1 MPRIVPLQLLKC
13 LKVLLDDNGGIL
25 SIGEVKRIA
34 GLMNR
39 YSKKLVSK
47 CIYVQI
53 LKVTKTELLGEFMGV
68 GGWSLVYNWL
78 NDAIRA
84 MNWPLVQEILELLL
98 LCPVDVD
105 RLKINSAPKLVK
117 GLCRDGGNE
126 GVRILAKRL
135 VEQWLKVVTENTTTA
150 QVESSPQ
157 QSVIGAATPNVS
169 TIPAI
174 QTTPAIRQDSK
185 IPQTSS
191 IPLKVKG
198 PAVVQRSLSNSAE
211 QDPLADVTDV
221 PPEPSTYAPTPAQ
234 KKASEAGLVFK
245 LVYKDGQQVLTQV
258 PKTNQLGSSAVDV
271 EQNVQRKEN
280 EDDCKT
286 MDHDGNMNGDTEA
299 EGGTAAQEEEEND
312 RTADSTI
319 IEEEDDTRT
328 STDKQDKDSESSADE
343 ESQTTSNSNM
353 LSLEQSATIRKKSID
368 TESEKSIS
376 REHRSSKDSR
386 DSKNRDKENKSDK
399 DKDRKSSSSSTH
411 KSSSHKSKSSSSSK
425 SKSSSSSS
433 SRRSS
438 SDKHRS
444 DKDRSSS
451 SKDKDRKEGSSS
463 SSSSSKHR
471 SSSSTSKSSSSTSSK
486 DKHRDKD
493 KDKSAN
499 TSSSSHKKEKERE
512 KETPSDKDKE
522 SNSKLLST
530 SDKLGR
536 IPKKH
541 KDESETDVTKPT
553 SITIPS
559 KKASMSIEIRRDSE
573 KAKTVKTYKS
583 QFRSHGLT
591 EEAPPPPSRKGLKKP
606 VSSVSAPGTVIPT
619 SLPSSLKRPS
629 PPPSSSDSPTQKK
642 SKIDINNLTVAN
654 EKPGAIKL
662 IAPKKIQTLVETN
675 IFSDALSAATG
686 PKKVAKRKRPTTP
699 GPGQNKEG
707 PSPPT
712 SPDAPKVAPLKFY
725 QDTLDESKSE
735 DKSDKEND
743 SKDNNNKSEDLDS
756 ADKGNSTEDDDD
768 IPLKKVKEDIE
779 QKVLREQKTGDDSS
793 DAAVTKT
800 GGSVDITG
808 SDGEEDV
815 ATKSS
820 EEDAPKPPGP
830 GCGPNGP
837 PGVLMLHRRKGP
849 KKKLTWR
856 PQDQLEQIRYFEL
869 DETERVNVT
878 KAQSFMDM
886 KNLERFSERDAINIA
901 RRGFTHE
908 DNMRPLTEWRPL
920 IEVDGVPP
928 HPNGNQSKQRKVQA
942 EREMTTLRALYFSHS
957 MIPDSPAEAELE
969 PHFAVD
975 IPVIPLE
982 DITGNPDAVSDYTN
996 MPWPEP
1002 KTSPKSTENI
1012 LPTIGNLPT
1021 AQVNT
1026 LPPNNLN
1033 TYPGFM
1039 PQYAG
1044 VATNNLLA
1052 TQMQMPRP
1060 VPTPAAASGPHPAW
1074 QTGNFNGNLAMGPL
1088 AGGPPVQPQNMLG
1101 PFGPGAGNPQWQLHG
1116 GNQYGP
1122 AQGPFNNAPNFGP
1135 MGLLPPRVMPNMA
1148 PANLFE
1154 RNNMNHHNNNNQ
1166 NRNNGGNWRTG
1177 SNFQD
1182 NNGGG
1187 NWRSGGGGGGQNRGG
1202 GGGGGNSNNGVCKAF
1217 MRGHCRL
1224 GKSCKFIHPKSKRI

>member
-1 MPRIVPLQLLKC
+1 M
-13 LKVLLDDNGGIL
+13 DDNGGIL

-157 QSVIGAATPNVS
+157 QSVIGGAIPNVS

-174 QTTPAIRQDSK
+174 QTTPVIRQDSK
-185 IPQTSS
+185 IPQTSN

-198 PAVVQRSLSNSAE
+198 PSVVQRPLSNSAE

-245 LVYKDGQQVLTQV
+245 LVYKDGQQVLTKV
-258 PKTNQLGSSAVDV
+258 PKTNQLAASVVDV
-271 EQNVQRKEN
+271 EQNAQGNEN
-280 EDDCKT
+280 EGECEK
-286 MDHDGNMNGDTEA
+286 MDHDGENDANMKGDTEA
-299 EGGTAAQEEEEND
+299 DGGTGAQEEEEETD
-312 RTADSTI
+312 RTVDSTI
-319 IEEEDDTRT
+319 IEEEEDTRT

-343 ESQTTSNSNM
+343 ESQITPDSNM
-353 LSLEQSATIRKKSID
+353 LSIEQRKKSID

-386 DSKNRDKENKSDK
+386 DSKSRDKENKV
-399 DKDRKSSSSSTH
+399 DKDRKSSSSSSH
-411 KSSSHKSKSSSSSK
+411 KSSGHKSKSSSSSK

-433 SRRSS
+433 SHRSS

-471 SSSSTSKSSSSTSSK
+471 SSSSSSKSSSSTSSK

-493 KDKSAN
+493 KEKSAN
-499 TSSSSHKKEKERE
+499 ISSSSHKKEKERE
-512 KETPSDKDKE
+512 KETPNEKDKE
-522 SNSKLLST
+522 SSSKLST
-530 SDKLGR
+530 SEKLSR
-536 IPKKH
+536 IPKKQ
-541 KDESETDVTKPT
+541 KDESEADLTKPT

-662 IAPKKIQTLVETN
+662 IAPKK
-675 IFSDALSAATG
+675 
-686 PKKVAKRKRPTTP
+686 
-699 GPGQNKEG
+699 
-707 PSPPT
+707 
-712 SPDAPKVAPLKFY
+712 
-725 QDTLDESKSE
+725 SKYF
-735 DKSDKEND
+735 
-743 SKDNNNKSEDLDS
+743 
-756 ADKGNSTEDDDD
+756 
-768 IPLKKVKEDIE
+768 
-779 QKVLREQKTGDDSS
+779 VLRH
-793 DAAVTKT
+793 
-800 GGSVDITG
+800 
-808 SDGEEDV
+808 
-815 ATKSS
+815 
-820 EEDAPKPPGP
+820 
-830 GCGPNGP
+830 
-837 PGVLMLHRRKGP
+837 LL
-849 KKKLTWR
+849 
-856 PQDQLEQIRYFEL
+856 
-869 DETERVNVT
+869 
-878 KAQSFMDM
+878 
-886 KNLERFSERDAINIA
+886 IA
-901 RRGFTHE
+901 FC
-908 DNMRPLTEWRPL
+908 
-920 IEVDGVPP
+920 
-928 HPNGNQSKQRKVQA
+928 
-942 EREMTTLRALYFSHS
+942 
-957 MIPDSPAEAELE
+957 
-969 PHFAVD
+969 
-975 IPVIPLE
+975 VISLQE
-982 DITGNPDAVSDYTN
+982 
-996 MPWPEP
+996 
-1002 KTSPKSTENI
+1002 
-1012 LPTIGNLPT
+1012 
-1021 AQVNT
+1021 
-1026 LPPNNLN
+1026 
-1033 TYPGFM
+1033 
-1039 PQYAG
+1039 
-1044 VATNNLLA
+1044 
-1052 TQMQMPRP
+1052 
-1060 VPTPAAASGPHPAW
+1060 
-1074 QTGNFNGNLAMGPL
+1074 
-1088 AGGPPVQPQNMLG
+1088 
-1101 PFGPGAGNPQWQLHG
+1101 FG
-1116 GNQYGP
+1116 
-1122 AQGPFNNAPNFGP
+1122 
-1135 MGLLPPRVMPNMA
+1135 
-1148 PANLFE
+1148 
-1154 RNNMNHHNNNNQ
+1154 
-1166 NRNNGGNWRTG
+1166 
-1177 SNFQD
+1177 
-1182 NNGGG
+1182 
-1187 NWRSGGGGGGQNRGG
+1187 
-1202 GGGGGNSNNGVCKAF
+1202 
-1217 MRGHCRL
+1217 
-1224 GKSCKFIHPKSKRI
+1224 